1 MPSIISIHHKSTTKK
16 AKEVFYLHYNINDM
30 RHYFFIISGMLAFVS
45 VSVGQTSI
53 FGHWVTPNQ
62 EGQNLK
68 EIIIEVDSIDFDH
81 QNVAKKYSSGFMRD
95 GKYVDLY
102 YHYKNGYQI
111 DSIIGNNQYWISTYD
126 SLGTECLKYFLHL
139 DPPFLYVSSLK
150 TKAGISDHWTGV
162 TKYISMDAQNHQSYP
177 TEMEDL
183 IIRINKEIPL
193 DRDCI
198 SSYQEGS
205 NVFVIAYGQGNKENE
220 LNTKNEIYFHKE
232 KFVKTPLKADIR
244 HLSLQKY
251 RFLHGETELRVHSDE
266 EILINKRNIVA
277 YFESQGI
284 DKNDMI
290 VRITRY
296 NHPDRKDTNTIFG
309 KNIVGQIQSFEID
322 RAECFLN
329 RMLDKFAQ
337 NADLRP

>member
-1 MPSIISIHHKSTTKK
+1 
-16 AKEVFYLHYNINDM
+16 M
-30 RHYFFIISGMLAFVS
+30 RHYYFIILGMLAFVS
-45 VSVGQTSI
+45 ASVGQASI
-53 FGHWVTPNQ
+53 IGHWVAPNQ
-62 EGQNLK
+62 GGQNLK
-68 EIIIEVDSIDFDH
+68 EIIIEADSIDFNR
-81 QNVAKKYSSGFMRD
+81 QNVGKKYSSGVMSD

-102 YHYKNGYQI
+102 CHYKNGYQI
-111 DSIIGNNQYWISTYD
+111 DSIIGNNQYWISTVDRY
-126 SLGTECLKYFLHL
+126 GTECTKCFLHL
-139 DPPFLYVSSLK
+139 DPPFLHVSSLK

-177 TEMEDL
+177 TELEVL
-183 IIRINKEIPL
+183 TIRISNEISL

-198 SSYQEGS
+198 TSYQEGS
-205 NVFVIAYGQGNKENE
+205 NVFVIAYGQGKREND

-244 HLSLQKY
+244 HLSWQKY
-251 RFLHGETELRVHSDE
+251 RFLYGDTELRVLSDE

-284 DKNDMI
+284 NKNDMI

-309 KNIVGQIQSFEID
+309 ENIVGQIQSFEID

-329 RMLDKFAQ
+329 RMLDKFTQ